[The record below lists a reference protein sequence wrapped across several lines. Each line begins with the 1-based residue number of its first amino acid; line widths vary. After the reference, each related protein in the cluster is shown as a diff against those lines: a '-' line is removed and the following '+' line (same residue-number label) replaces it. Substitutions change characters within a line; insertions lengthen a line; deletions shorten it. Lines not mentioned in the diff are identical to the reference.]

1 MNDSGAQP
9 ILPEQ
14 DSTAMFTASEV
25 SARTGVLAV
34 TLRQWERRYGFPSPA
49 RSESG
54 YRLYS
59 PQDLARIEVM
69 QAFLRDGVPAGRAAE
84 LTVRGF
90 LPGEGQPTDN
100 PSTSPAER
108 ERAGEAWSGALLR
121 ALMMPDMAG
130 ASRIL
135 AEAQLH
141 LSVEDVLLGVMAPAL
156 VSVGE
161 LWARGEITIA
171 HEHHASAFLRSRITA
186 LLDSEGESTTG
197 PLLVAACAPGEQHEL
212 GLMMLVLVLR
222 RRGVRVTYLGA
233 NTPLGDLA
241 IFARQVRAQGVL
253 LAMNG
258 DWALD
263 ATRGQWTDLNDLNL
277 PLFLGGGLLNA
288 RPEVAALLG
297 GIYAGPDAAQATQT
311 ILARLSEGATN
322 PPHLA
327 RDTQVQKAEQE
338 IQTNTTEEKA

>member
-59 PQDLARIEVM
+59 PHDLARIEVM

-100 PSTSPAER
+100 PATSPAER
-108 ERAGEAWSGALLR
+108 ERAGEVWSGSLLR

-141 LSVEDVLLGVMAPAL
+141 LSVEDVLLGVMSPAL

-186 LLDSEGESTTG
+186 LLDSEGEKTTG

-212 GLMMLVLVLR
+212 GLLMLVLVLR
-222 RRGVRVTYLGA
+222 RQGVRVTYLGA

-241 IFARQVRAQGVL
+241 IFARQVGAHGVL
-253 LAMNG
+253 LAMSG
-258 DWALD
+258 EWALE
-263 ATRGQWTDLNDLNL
+263 ATQGQWADLNDLEL

-288 RPEVAALLG
+288 RPELAATLG
-297 GIYAGPDAAQATQT
+297 GIYAGPDAAQATQI
-311 ILARLSEGATN
+311 ILGRLSGTGGKPLN
-322 PPHLA
+322 PDAQDASA
-327 RDTQVQKAEQE
+327 RH
-338 IQTNTTEEKA
+338 IQTDTTEEKA